1 MFKERYKK
9 LKTIG
14 RGRYGEAS
22 MVSSR
27 LDGKLFVMKRELLQ
41 VDDNDK
47 DRRRHEVKAL
57 RDAFRKNPRK

>member
-1 MFKERYKK
+1 
-9 LKTIG
+9 
-14 RGRYGEAS
+14 

-41 VDDNDK
+41 VDDDDK

-57 RDAFRKNPRK
+57 RDAFRKKPRK